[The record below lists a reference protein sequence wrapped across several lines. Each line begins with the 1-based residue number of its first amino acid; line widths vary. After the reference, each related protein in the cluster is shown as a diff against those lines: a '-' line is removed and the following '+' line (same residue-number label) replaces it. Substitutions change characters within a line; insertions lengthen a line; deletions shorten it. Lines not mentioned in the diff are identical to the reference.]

1 MKTKPFIKA
10 ALLATLASARQG
22 GNNFDKS
29 HSDVLEDFREPQ
41 RTKLRKPVPVNY
53 CSDQGKPYNCQNIIM
68 FKNRLIK
75 VIMVIFSIT
84 LLLLRC
90 K

>member
-1 MKTKPFIKA
+1 MRTKPFIKA
-10 ALLATLASARQG
+10 ALLATLATARQG
-22 GNNFDKS
+22 GNNFKS
-29 HSDVLEDFREPQ
+29 HSGVPGDLREPQ

-68 FKNRLIK
+68 FKNGLIK
-75 VIMVIFSIT
+75 VIIVIFSIT